1 MATNVKCTNPEC
13 GAVFQVERV
22 EAGDTVV
29 CPECGSDVEVREEFG
44 DEFDTSTTEEPEEGG
59 KIWHPARQ
67 QCPNCGAVLG
77 VRAAFCPEC
86 GADIRTGAVAAMGE
100 AKRKFDFTPFLIGGG
115 VIVALGVLVVLVVFA
130 VKLIGR
136 RKEEAQQAAQAVGE
150 QPVARVVAPVEQE
163 VVIPEFE
170 MPQHLLSE
178 LAVQEKAEREVVEAY
193 IERLRETLG
202 RVRTAEP
209 EEMARSWAELYA
221 YCLDNGLQS
230 EAEQCW
236 YQAVRLRP
244 TSPEVNGALGRTD
257 TFNGKPVTPEQK
269 RFLEGLRASLR
280 IVNQNPDLAN
290 HAVRVSGVGQVP
302 LPLGR
307 VARFQPEPGEIR
319 VELVRADE
327 PDSVAG
333 EFCLTVQAGLDY
345 MVELRSPL
353 TVSQLP
359 FEPLASI
366 YNAVQGGQA
375 IEGVKVERNLQG
387 DILSA
392 EAGPVRLAGSQDM
405 PLRMQFGARGGDL
418 TVMGTMTV
426 GDPYGDE
433 GQEALYG
440 SSSRPLRLAVDGGA
454 RTVGLLSGTYYKLRS
469 DLAEGLWGAL
479 GAAEGDFAS
488 EWARRKLTAY
498 VDEIDREN
506 VEAEAEGRLRG
517 EWEAQ
522 ERAVERLREFRRAID
537 EVLTYQKEAWRQP
550 HYKDR
555 LRVLGLQ
562 DRQQYVYLNWPR
574 FRSSL
579 AALTEGSYEGI
590 LGQLEAMGGMTQASG
605 RGEAQRRGP
614 ATGLPPGAPAPT
626 GAGPRRSYGQGAAQR
641 MPRSPLH
648 PGPVVLDED
657 ARLYAL
663 MKILPLLPDSV
674 ALAQVREN
682 EARLAPHDW
691 TAAIVSLEAIGTP
704 EVVDYLGRLSQEA
717 PATDV
722 VTAALLS
729 LGAIGTPEALEYSD
743 SPAVL
748 PAVRTASVAAKAVAG
763 DPEALEDLPGFLAAA
778 DVKTKGMFLDL
789 VSGVDTPASVLVFSH
804 VIDAYSDAKS
814 QAVVAAALARIGGR
828 AAMAELARLLGKSG
842 EAFPEALAG
851 VDEEEA
857 LLLVRPL
864 GRLVDAGKGGKE
876 AAELLA
882 RMHSE
887 MALAWLKGGMLN
899 SSNTAALQALLGD
912 GSPEALETAVSGA
925 HLADVAVLASIRDAW
940 FEPDESAGTTA
951 WREAVDPGRAGRF
964 LEAVLTQGK
973 DPKVRIA
980 AAAMLQE
987 VGQPPPAAT
996 VATLAR
1002 EPKATAA
1009 PPPARRRRMGPPM
1022 GPPEGVDMGRPPGL
1036 PSGPPGA
1043 RRPAGV
1049 STYRPEGFKQPEGEP
1064 IVPEGFQLEAKPQL
1078 YALGLLMQRG
1088 GEEAAEQLRQL
1099 AEGYKALE
1107 FRTAA
1112 MCALGATGEE
1122 SALAFLRQ
1130 KATARKEE
1138 YADVAEVVAE
1148 LQDRLAALQGLGVGR
1163 DTAFLPQLYDAL
1175 HEEPPDQD
1183 AILKVDDY
1191 GNLSA
1196 WWQIRLWIGACDCLS
1211 EICRHRQLIEL
1222 TADSEL
1228 QKQMARRLMAL
1239 IEQPGPQSP
1248 SLSEARDELKAAA
1261 VRAFGRCASLH
1272 DESEALVL
1280 KRLAMSMRPE
1290 QPQGRAGAR
1299 RPSQATGGARRPRE
1313 TRRTSGPRRPS
1324 GRRGEPEVRPLKA
1337 ALRDAL
1343 VHMAVRG
1350 EGLGVLDEMPGI
1362 LPTADRVD
1370 AGWQELIEELGEA
1383 PTPDYFRLVNRV
1395 FDTLTWEARQAVLD
1409 LSRGSAA
1416 AYGTGYALFVAKMIK
1431 EPVAED
1437 EELER
1442 EVLVTAAPAERPGA
1456 SPFDIP
1462 PEALAAQRA
1471 SERAAAAAERAGAFV
1486 GVPDYAWRPTV
1497 TEEQAP
1503 VGAGY
1508 TRKGPYRRRPWS
1520 YSLGNLPD
1528 RVSHARKRWALV
1540 QLLFQSS
1547 SIALAAALEDEQ
1559 LTRFPE
1565 FGPAIAALYAAQT
1578 PEARA
1583 KVVAELAQM
1592 LAPTQEVSAATP
1604 IGPGFA
1610 AARAPEQTAQARPAA
1625 VSAKTKRTAVA
1636 ALRRLGGEDVVA
1648 ALFVG
1653 LVGPPVRRETAA
1665 AMAGMPRPDMAVPE
1679 WVRAATR
1686 GRAAGR
1692 GASITT
1698 AAFIARALGSMGQAE
1713 LLRRSLNAPG
1723 HQFFLQDST
1732 TVQKAALEG
1741 MAYLPAEHKPIES
1754 LRTLLMQARSADLRE
1769 AVANAVLTAVRRLGA
1784 SSAEASAS

>member
-1 MATNVKCTNPEC
+1 MAANVKCTNPEC

-22 EAGDTVV
+22 EVGDTVV
-29 CPECGSDVEVREEFG
+29 CPECGSEVEVREEFG

-59 KIWHPARQ
+59 KVWHPARQ

-86 GADIRTGAVAAMGE
+86 GADIRTGAVAAVGE

-115 VIVALGVLVVLVVFA
+115 VIVALGILVVLVVFA
-130 VKLIGR
+130 VKLIGQ

-150 QPVARVVAPVEQE
+150 EPVARVAAPVEQE

-170 MPQHLLSE
+170 MPQHLLNQ
-178 LAVQEKAEREVVEAY
+178 LAAQEEAERAVVEAY
-193 IERLRETLG
+193 LERLRDTLG
-202 RVRTAEP
+202 QVRTAEP
-209 EEMARSWAELYA
+209 EEAAQSWAELYA

-236 YQAVRLRP
+236 YQAVRMRP
-244 TSPEVNGALGRTD
+244 TSPEVNAALGRTD
-257 TFNGKPVTPEQK
+257 TFEGKPVTPEQK

-290 HAVRVSGVGQVP
+290 HAVRVSGVGQAP
-302 LPLGR
+302 LPLGG
-307 VARFQPEPGEIR
+307 VARFQPEPGELR
-319 VELVRADE
+319 VELLRADE
-327 PDSVAG
+327 PDSVAE
-333 EFCLTVQAGLDY
+333 EFCLTVHAGLDY
-345 MVELRSPL
+345 LVELRSPL
-353 TVSQLP
+353 SVSQLP

-366 YNAVQGGQA
+366 YNAVEGGQA
-375 IEGVKVERNLQG
+375 VEGVKVERNWQG

-392 EAGPVRLAGSQDM
+392 EAGPLRLAGSQDR

-440 SSSRPLRLAVDGGA
+440 SSRRSLRLAVDNSA
-454 RTVGLLSGTYYKLRS
+454 RTVGLLSGTYYRLRA
-469 DLAEGLWGAL
+469 DLAVGLWGAL

-498 VDEIDREN
+498 VDEVDREN
-506 VEAEAEGRLRG
+506 IEAEAEGRLRG

-522 ERAVERLREFRRAID
+522 ERAVDRLSEFHGAVD
-537 EVLTYQKEAWRQP
+537 EVLTHQKEAWRRP

-590 LGQLEAMGGMTQASG
+590 LGQLEAMSGTAQTSG
-605 RGEAQRRGP
+605 RGAERRGS
-614 ATGLPPGAPAPT
+614 ATGRPPGAPVPT
-626 GAGPRRSYGQGAAQR
+626 GATGRPSYGQGVAQR

-648 PGPVVLDED
+648 PGPVVLDGD

-682 EARLAPHDW
+682 EARLAPQDW

-704 EVVDYLGRLSQEA
+704 EVVDYLGQLSQEA
-717 PATDV
+717 PATDI

-748 PAVRTASVAAKAVAG
+748 PAVGTASVAAKAVAG
-763 DPEALEDLPGFLAAA
+763 DPEALEDLPGLLAAA
-778 DVKTKGMFLDL
+778 DVKTKGTFLDF

-814 QAVVAAALARIGGR
+814 QAVVAAVLARTGGR
-828 AAMAELARLLGKSG
+828 AAMAELARLLGKSS
-842 EAFPEALAG
+842 EAFPEALAD

-864 GRLVDAGKGGKE
+864 GQLVGAGKGGKE
-876 AAELLA
+876 AVELLA

-887 MALAWLKGGMLN
+887 MAFACLKGGMLN

-925 HLADVAVLASIRDAW
+925 HLAAMELLLDLDDAW
-940 FEPDESAGTTA
+940 FELDEEAGTTA
-951 WREAVDPGRAGRF
+951 WREAVDSGRAGRF
-964 LEAVLTQGK
+964 LEAVVTQGR

-987 VGQPPPAAT
+987 VGQPPAAT
-996 VATLAR
+996 TVAALAR
-1002 EPKATAA
+1002 EVKATAA
-1009 PPPARRRRMGPPM
+1009 APPARRQRRGPPM
-1022 GPPEGVDMGRPPGL
+1022 GPPRGVDMGRPPGL

-1043 RRPAGV
+1043 RAQASVRA
-1049 STYRPEGFKQPEGEP
+1049 YRPEGFSQPEGKP
-1064 IVPEGFQLEAKPQL
+1064 IVPEGFQLQAKPQL

-1099 AEGYKALE
+1099 AEGYEALE

-1112 MCALGATGEE
+1112 MCALGATAEE

-1138 YADVAEVVAE
+1138 YQDVAEVVAE

-1175 HEEPPDQD
+1175 HEEPPRQV
-1183 AILKVDDY
+1183 AILKLGDDY
-1191 GNLSA
+1191 EDLSA
-1196 WWQIRLWIGACDCLS
+1196 WWQVQLWMGACDCLS

-1239 IEQPGPQSP
+1239 IEQPGTQRP
-1248 SLSEARDELKAAA
+1248 SLAEARDELKAAA
-1261 VRAFGRCASLH
+1261 LRAFGRCASLH

-1290 QPQGRAGAR
+1290 QEQEGAAAGR
-1299 RPSQATGGARRPRE
+1299 RPRGTAPSRAPRSTRATGGA
-1313 TRRTSGPRRPS
+1313 RRPS
-1324 GRRGEPEVRPLKA
+1324 GRRGEPEVGALKA

-1350 EGLGVLDEMPGI
+1350 EGLGVLDEMPGT
-1362 LPTADRVD
+1362 LPAPGKVD
-1370 AGWQELIEELGEA
+1370 AGWNKLVEELGEA
-1383 PTPDYFRLVNRV
+1383 PTPEYFRLVNRV
-1395 FDTLTWEARQAVLD
+1395 FDNLTWEARQAVLG
-1409 LSRGSAA
+1409 LSKGSSA
-1416 AYGTGYALFVAKMIK
+1416 AYGAGYALFVAKMIK

-1442 EVLVTAAPAERPGA
+1442 EVLPTAAPAERPGA
-1456 SPFDIP
+1456 SPLDMP
-1462 PEALAAQRA
+1462 PEALAARQA
-1471 SERAAAAAERAGAFV
+1471 GERAAAAAERAGAVV

-1497 TEEQAP
+1497 VEEEAP

-1508 TRKGPYRRRPWS
+1508 ARKGPYRRRPWS

-1547 SIALAAALEDEQ
+1547 SIALAAALEEEQ
-1559 LTRFPE
+1559 LMRFSQ
-1565 FGPAIAALYAAQT
+1565 FGPAIGALYAGQT

-1583 KVVAELAQM
+1583 EVVAELAQM
-1592 LAPTQEVSAATP
+1592 LAPTQDVGVATA

-1610 AARAPEQTAQARPAA
+1610 AAQAPRARPAA

-1636 ALRRLGGEDVVA
+1636 ALRRLGGEDVIA

-1653 LVGPPVRRETAA
+1653 LVGPPVRQGTAVGMA
-1665 AMAGMPRPDMAVPE
+1665 AGPRPDMDGRPA
-1679 WVRAATR
+1679 WVRAATSAR
-1686 GRAAGR
+1686 VAGR
-1692 GASITT
+1692 GVPITT

-1713 LLRRSLNAPG
+1713 LLGQSLNAPG
-1723 HQFFLQDST
+1723 RQFFLQDST
-1732 TVQKAALEG
+1732 TVQKAAVEG
-1741 MAYLPAEHKPIES
+1741 MAYLPAEHKPIER

-1769 AVANAVLTAVRRLGA
+1769 AVADAILTAVRRLGV